1 MDIAIISA
9 SYKINIE
16 YDAFHWHQDKQ
27 RDRRRDEFI
36 KSEGWKVLRVKSSH
50 KLPTKDQLEYA
61 INKLVKDGYSYTEI
75 ILDDWANSDKYR
87 KEENVS

>member
-1 MDIAIISA
+1 MDVAIIFD

-50 KLPTKDQLEYA
+50 KLPTKDQLECA
-61 INKLVKDGYSYTEI
+61 INKLINEEYSYTEI
-75 ILDDWANSDKYR
+75 VLDDWGDR
-87 KEENVS
+87 KEEKVS